1 MRTITKLAIG
11 AVMVLSAATAAVAP
25 AAAKSDSFCYD
36 AYGYYG
42 YSYAYCEH
50 NVYGRSSPADR
61 YYGQNRDWPWR
72 SDQEFGRLADR
83 EQYSWQGHGDAMRDR
98 DDHRHYDDRDLDR
111 DEAKSSDR
119 ANLTEDRL
127 FKTN

>member
-11 AVMVLSAATAAVAP
+11 AVMALSATTAAVAP
-25 AAAKSDSFCYD
+25 AAAKSDSSCHD

-42 YSYAYCEH
+42 YSSAYCEH

-72 SDQEFGRLADR
+72 SNQEFGRLAEREPYSYQDR
-83 EQYSWQGHGDAMRDR
+83 GYAMRDR
-98 DDHRHYDDRDLDR
+98 DDDKHDGDRDR
-111 DEAKSSDR
+111 DQGR
-119 ANLTEDRL
+119 R
-127 FKTN
+127 